1 MLRRP
6 ISRKRR
12 LGQRGSS
19 LLEGRSRPLGFLM
32 MTFGLIE
39 ASMAIYA
46 FNTVAYGAGAAARAA
61 ALHGN
66 SAPTSLGHCTDV
78 QSFVN
83 NQSPGLIRSRLR
95 ITPTWTPDKAIGSVV
110 KVNIHM
116 MSCPWFTW
124 CSENTFTI
132 SSTAQMTITQ

>member
-1 MLRRP
+1 MLLRP
-6 ISRKRR
+6 ISSKRR
-12 LGQRGSS
+12 RGQKGSS
-19 LLEGRSRPLGFLM
+19 LLEGALALLAFLT

-61 ALHGN
+61 ALHGTT
-66 SAPTSLGHCTDV
+66 APTIWATADV
-78 QSFVN
+78 QNYVN

-95 ITPTWTPDKAIGSVV
+95 TTPTWTPNNTVGSVV
-110 KVNIHM
+110 KVNIQYDVVPLVHM
-116 MSCPWFTW
+116 VFGR
-124 CSENTFTI
+124 TFTI